1 MKGILSMRMIAVGL
15 AAALLAACTASGGG
29 NNQAAVAPGPALNV
43 ATGDPAGNATAGD
56 EAAGLAAYRAEWL
69 EACVGGARDAAPPGT
84 PVERHCG
91 CAIER
96 MMAGRTLAELEA
108 DRESGAYRAPF
119 QAEMRRCIREI
130 PS

>member
-1 MKGILSMRMIAVGL
+1 MRLFFAL
-15 AAALLAACTASGGG
+15 PLLLAACTGQTGA
-29 NNQAAVAPGPALNV
+29 NNQAAAPAANV
-43 ATGDPAGNATAGD
+43 ANAAAPAGD
-56 EAAGLAAYRAEWL
+56 EAAGLAAFRAQWL

-91 CAIER
+91 CAIDR
-96 MMAGRTLAELEA
+96 MMAGKTLAQLEA
-108 DRESGAYRAPF
+108 DQASGAYRDPY

>member
-1 MKGILSMRMIAVGL
+1 MRMIVI
-15 AAALLAACTASGGG
+15 AASSTLLAACTDQPAA
-29 NNQAAVAPGPALNV
+29 NNQSAAPSPAPNPVSNV
-43 ATGDPAGNATAGD
+43 TTGD
-56 EAAGLAAYRAEWL
+56 EAAGLAAFRAEWL

-96 MMAGRTLAELEA
+96 MMAGKTLGQLEA
-108 DRESGAYRAPF
+108 EQASGAYRAPF

>member
-1 MKGILSMRMIAVGL
+1 MRVIVL
-15 AAALLAACTASGGG
+15 AASLLAACTAQPA
-29 NNQAAVAPGPALNV
+29 NNQSAAPGPSPALN
-43 ATGDPAGNATAGD
+43 AIGNVTTGD
-56 EAAGLAAYRAEWL
+56 EAAGLAAFRADWL
-69 EACVGGARDAAPPGT
+69 EACIGGARDAAPPGT

-96 MMAGRTLAELEA
+96 MMAGKTLGQLEA
-108 DRESGAYRAPF
+108 ERASGAYRAPF

>member
-1 MKGILSMRMIAVGL
+1 MRRFFAFAMLG
-15 AAALLAACTASGGG
+15 LLAACGAGTGG
-29 NNQAAVAPGPALNV
+29 NNHATPEPGPALNS
-43 ATGDPAGNATAGD
+43 AGDVAGD
-56 EAAGLAAYRAEWL
+56 EAAGLAAFRAQWM

-96 MMAGRTLAELEA
+96 TMAGKTLAQLEA
-108 DRESGAYRAPF
+108 EQESGVYRAPF

>member
-1 MKGILSMRMIAVGL
+1 MRPFML
-15 AAALLAACTASGGG
+15 ATVALITACSAQPAA
-29 NNQAAVAPGPALNV
+29 NNQAAAPAPSPALN
-43 ATGDPAGNATAGD
+43 AAGNVTTGD
-56 EAAGLAAYRAEWL
+56 EAAGLVAFRAQWL

-96 MMAGRTLAELEA
+96 MMAGKTLAELEA
-108 DRESGAYRAPF
+108 DQASGAYRAPF